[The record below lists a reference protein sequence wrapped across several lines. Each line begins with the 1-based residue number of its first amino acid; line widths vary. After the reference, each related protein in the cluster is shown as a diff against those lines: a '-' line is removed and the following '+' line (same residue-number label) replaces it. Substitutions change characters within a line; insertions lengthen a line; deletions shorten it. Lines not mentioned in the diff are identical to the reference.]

1 MWECSKDLAMYLHE
15 TTTTRTT
22 ASATSSSITTGSGRV
37 LELGCGAALPGIAAL
52 CLGKCSRGAVFCDLN
67 RSVLLETTWP
77 SICMNV
83 HHHILAKGDDPAA
96 VCGPIRCFSGD
107 WLQVSEQLLAE
118 ADELRCTL
126 CHFTVLLARQTT
138 YYLLS
143 DRQDGAKFD
152 LILAAEANYCA
163 ESSAKVGESLY
174 VHQIILMPTIHS
186 TYSCCRL
193 FVRTWRKTA
202 RRSLLRSDTTSALGW
217 AEAASSCS
225 SNCDPWH
232 LQRALGGYR
241 CSRCVPLRT
250 AIRMSEIYCAYLGRH
265 LHNRV

>member
-143 DRQDGAKFD
+143 KRQDGAKFD

-174 VHQIILMPTIHS
+174 VHQIILIPTQLCIVF
-186 TYSCCRL
+186 TQLTAAADYSYAPGGR
-193 FVRTWRKTA
+193 RRGA
-202 RRSLLRSDTTSALGW
+202 RCFEAILLRLWVGRRQLPL
-217 AEAASSCS
+217 AA
-225 SNCDPWH
+225 
-232 LQRALGGYR
+232 A
-241 CSRCVPLRT
+241 T
-250 AIRMSEIYCAYLGRH
+250 AIHGSCRGHSAVIGAAGAFL
-265 LHNRV
+265 